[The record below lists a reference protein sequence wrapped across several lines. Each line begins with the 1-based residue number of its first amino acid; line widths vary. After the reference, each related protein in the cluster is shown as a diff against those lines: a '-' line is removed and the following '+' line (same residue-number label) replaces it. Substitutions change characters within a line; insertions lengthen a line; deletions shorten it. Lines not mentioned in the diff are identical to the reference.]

1 VTVWRS
7 SVAAGQFRDLL
18 MQTVT
23 ARYGAHPTRSVAVT
37 PVEIGGHP
45 AVVYVDAPAG
55 AGTKL
60 VDAGKIVIGG

>member
-1 VTVWRS
+1 
-7 SVAAGQFRDLL
+7 
-18 MQTVT
+18 
-23 ARYGAHPTRSVAVT
+23 VAVT